1 MNPDLALAIIVVLA
15 LLLIV
20 GSLLLKKYEP
30 KSHPIVIK
38 GTSTTKGTL
47 IPSQHAESGQ
57 HTHIATPSHGTN
69 SDKNVKHISQ
79 VVHHTKLPKDKVQ
92 AFCDGNFQKILKSF
106 LKMNYKT
113 LCSSPTNQ
121 LAQMASAM
129 STSEGFVLMAG
140 AAAGAT
146 GAAAGA
152 TGAAAGATGAAA
164 LGPMLIPAMEFALG
178 MIKNMVCNGGL
189 TVNTR
194 EELETAVEHFTKT
207 LCNKAVKGLYKAGA
221 TAVHGLQH
229 GTHAVLHGLEHGA
242 HDVKHFVH
250 QLF

>member
-1 MNPDLALAIIVVLA
+1 MNRALVLAIIIVLA

-20 GSLLLKKYEP
+20 GSLLLKKYGP

-79 VVHHTKLPKDKVQ
+79 VVHHTKLPKDKIQ
-92 AFCDGNFQKILKSF
+92 AFCDGNFQKILKAF

-146 GAAAGA
+146 GAAA
-152 TGAAAGATGAAA
+152 

-189 TVNTR
+189 TVNTK

-207 LCNKAVKGLYKAGA
+207 LCNKAVQGLYKAGA
-221 TAVHGLQH
+221 TAVHELQH